1 MLTML
6 TSDFDWPFSFH
17 SYHESKDGKQV
28 THSYEILLSF
38 EFKIMNSINFNIK
51 IASSKIQ
58 DFRSLTRV
66 ISFNSLLRRN
76 MWALFC
82 LFAKNDDN
90 NIDDGCVNSVN
101 DNNDDDDDD
110 DDDDN
115 NNNNNNNNNSDK
127 KISRGR
133 F

>member
-1 MLTML
+1 
-6 TSDFDWPFSFH
+6 
-17 SYHESKDGKQV
+17 
-28 THSYEILLSF
+28 
-38 EFKIMNSINFNIK
+38 MNSINFNIK

-58 DFRSLTRV
+58 DCRSLTRV

-101 DNNDDDDDD
+101 DNNDDD
-110 DDDDN
+110 
-115 NNNNNNNNNSDK
+115 NNNNNNNNSGEKDQ
-127 KISRGR
+127 SR
-133 F
+133 

>member
-1 MLTML
+1 MTVR
-6 TSDFDWPFSFH
+6 FSFH
-17 SYHESKDGKQV
+17 SYHESKDGNCVDDKQV

-90 NIDDGCVNSVN
+90 NIDDGRVNSVN
-101 DNNDDDDDD
+101 DDNNN
-110 DDDDN
+110 DN
-115 NNNNNNNNNSDK
+115 NNNNNNNNNNSGK
-127 KISRGR
+127 KDQSR
-133 F
+133 

>member
-1 MLTML
+1 
-6 TSDFDWPFSFH
+6 
-17 SYHESKDGKQV
+17 
-28 THSYEILLSF
+28 
-38 EFKIMNSINFNIK
+38 MNSINFNIK

-90 NIDDGCVNSVN
+90 NIDDSCVNSVN
-101 DNNDDDDDD
+101 DNNDDDDD
-110 DDDDN
+110 N
-115 NNNNNNNNNSDK
+115 NNNNNNNDNNNNNSGK
-127 KISRGR
+127 KDQSR
-133 F
+133 

>member
-1 MLTML
+1 
-6 TSDFDWPFSFH
+6 
-17 SYHESKDGKQV
+17 
-28 THSYEILLSF
+28 
-38 EFKIMNSINFNIK
+38 MNSINFNIK

-90 NIDDGCVNSVN
+90 NIDDGRVNSVN
-101 DNNDDDDDD
+101 DDNNN
-110 DDDDN
+110 DN
-115 NNNNNNNNNSDK
+115 NNNNNNNNSGK
-127 KISRGR
+127 KDQSR
-133 F
+133 

>member
-1 MLTML
+1 
-6 TSDFDWPFSFH
+6 
-17 SYHESKDGKQV
+17 
-28 THSYEILLSF
+28 
-38 EFKIMNSINFNIK
+38 MNSINFIIK

-110 DDDDN
+110 D
-115 NNNNNNNNNSDK
+115 NNNNNNNSNNNNSGK
-127 KISRGR
+127 KDQSR
-133 F
+133 